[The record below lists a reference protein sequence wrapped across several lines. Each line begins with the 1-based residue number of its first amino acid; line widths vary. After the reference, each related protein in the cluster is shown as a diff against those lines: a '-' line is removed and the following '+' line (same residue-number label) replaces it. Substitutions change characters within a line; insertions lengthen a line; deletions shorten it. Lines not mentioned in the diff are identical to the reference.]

1 MARKDGTEDPMASP
15 ATKRRPS
22 RLLLWIAATAL
33 TLIGI
38 ALFVV
43 GFYRQGL
50 LGAVFYLVVVA
61 MGVYLFTI
69 PWRNRRAQAKTGHSD
84 GA

>member
-1 MARKDGTEDPMASP
+1 MARKDGTEDPVARP
-15 ATKRRPS
+15 ATKRGPS

-50 LGAVFYLVVVA
+50 LGAVFYLIVVA
-61 MGVYLFTI
+61 MGIYLFTI
-69 PWRNRRAQAKTGHSD
+69 PWRKRRAQAKTGQS
-84 GA
+84 GKA